1 MSDNFQIPDLTA
13 FSLHVTVHI
22 AEDNLPAFFKA
33 MKPVFDRVAAEPECL
48 YFEIFQ
54 DPAEPG
60 KISWVENWNASPQW
74 LFDVSDYKVGRPAR
88 ADVSVLAGPTSEGIL
103 QAILCGD
110 IANVCQGT
118 RVPHLET
125 SGSGIPRAEEW

>member
-1 MSDNFQIPDLTA
+1 MSDNFQIPDLAA
-13 FSLHVTVHI
+13 FSLHVTVHV
-22 AEDNLPAFFKA
+22 AEDNLPAFFEA

-74 LFDVSDYKVGRPAR
+74 LFDVQLQKEYYKPYFAATLPMYVKEREFR
-88 ADVSVLAGPTSEGIL
+88 ILKRLGPEFLVQKSG
-103 QAILCGD
+103 
-110 IANVCQGT
+110 N
-118 RVPHLET
+118 LE
-125 SGSGIPRAEEW
+125 